1 MKFTAFGAVDQW
13 APVLSGVVFILMAAG
28 CTTPGNAQAQ
38 QEKLPLLRDV
48 YAQEFRIGVA
58 FGHGLLDSGDAA
70 ALALAATQFNAFT
83 PENEMKW
90 ANIHPQEGTYNYG
103 PADALVAF
111 AEQHRMAVTGHTL
124 VWHNASPAWIFED
137 APGVPATRETVL
149 LRLREHIR
157 AVMGRYRAR
166 VRGWDVVNEAVSD
179 EGKEWLRQSPWLDA
193 LGGDYVE
200 EAFRFAREADPDA
213 ELYYNDY
220 NLEQPG
226 KRDRAVRLITRL
238 QERGVHID
246 GVGLQGHFTLA
257 SVNVEEVA
265 KTIETFAAM
274 GLRVNISELDMRL
287 YAWHDRENRYP
298 DGAPPD
304 LLAEQADKYAA
315 LFNVFVAH
323 RDAIDRVTF
332 WGVHDGRSWTNH
344 DPVPGR
350 PDYALLFDR
359 AGRPK
364 PAFHAVVRR

>member
-166 VRGWDVVNEAVSD
+166 VRGWDVVNEAVSEK
-179 EGKEWLRQSPWLDA
+179 EGEWLRESPWLRA
-193 LGGDYVE
+193 LGEDYVE
-200 EAFRFAREADPDA
+200 LAFRFAREADPDA
-213 ELYYNDY
+213 QLYYNDY
-220 NLEQPG
+220 NLEQPV
-226 KRDRAVRLITRL
+226 KCEKAVRLIKRL
-238 QERGVHID
+238 QEKGVHVD
-246 GVGLQGHFTLA
+246 GVGLQGHFTLQ
-257 SVNVEEVA
+257 SVNTDEVA
-265 KTIETFAAM
+265 KSIEAFSAM
-274 GLRVNISELDMRL
+274 GLCVSITELDMRV
-287 YAWHDRENRYP
+287 YAYGDEENRYP
-298 DGAPPD
+298 NGAPPE
-304 LLAEQADKYAA
+304 LLAEQAEKYAA
-315 LFNVFVAH
+315 LFKVFVAH
-323 RDAIDRVTF
+323 KSAIDRVTF
-332 WGVHDGRSWTNH
+332 WGVHDGLSWTNYA
-344 DPVPGR
+344 PVKR

-359 AGRPK
+359 ESKPK
-364 PAFHAVVRR
+364 PAFYAVVKR